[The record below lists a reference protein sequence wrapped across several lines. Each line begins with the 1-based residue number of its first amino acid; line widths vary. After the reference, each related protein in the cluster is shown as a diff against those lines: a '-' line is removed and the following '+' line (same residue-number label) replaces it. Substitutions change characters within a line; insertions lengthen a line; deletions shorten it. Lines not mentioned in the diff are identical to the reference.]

1 MSLGEAIL
9 VAIVLAVLAIWK
21 HGGEDNK
28 CG

>member
-1 MSLGEAIL
+1 MTAGEAIV
-9 VAIVLAVLAIWK
+9 VAVIVIVLAIWK